1 MQNLIILPLGTLPP
15 GVDDLYTSLGYP
27 PFIIAE
33 GNMVAF
39 YMASGTTTGNTI
51 AVAVCPTRT
60 DYPLLDTAS
69 KAVGTYEKPQKNFF
83 IKKGVAITGGD
94 APDVAGMLYP
104 TALYNPKDK
113 KFYVYYVGQ
122 DAGGAYN
129 ICLASGYSYD
139 SLVKHTVSGVVT
151 KIIENP
157 GAGWTVAAAVSVIYA
172 YFDKE
177 ENLIKLYYVCEAAGP
192 IYRTYLA
199 TSRNG
204 SDF

>member
-1 MQNLIILPLGTLPP
+1 MQNLIILPLGTVPP
-15 GVDDLYTSLGYP
+15 GVDDLYNTMGYP

-39 YMASGTTTGNTI
+39 YTASGTTTANTI

-60 DYPLLDTAS
+60 DYPLLDSGS
-69 KAVGTYEKPQKNFF
+69 KVVGTYEKPQKNFF
-83 IKKGVAITGGD
+83 VKKGVAITGGD
-94 APDVAGMLYP
+94 APDANAMSYP
-104 TALYNPKDK
+104 TPLYNPKDK
-113 KFYVYYVGQ
+113 KFYVYYIGTDVG
-122 DAGGAYN
+122 ATYN

-139 SLVKHTVSGVVT
+139 SLVKHADSGVVT
-151 KIIENP
+151 KIISNP
-157 GAGWTVAAAVSVIYA
+157 GAGWTVALAPIYA

-177 ENLIKLYYVCEAAGP
+177 ENIVKLYYVCTAAGP

>member
-1 MQNLIILPLGTLPP
+1 MQNSIILPLGTVPP
-15 GVDDLYTSLGYP
+15 GIDDLYAIMGLP

-39 YMASGTTTGNTI
+39 YTALGTTTSNSI

-60 DYPLLDTAS
+60 DYPLLDSGS

-83 IKKGVAITGGD
+83 VKKGIAILGGD
-94 APDVAGMLYP
+94 APDVNGVIYP
-104 TALYNPKDK
+104 SAVYNPKDK
-113 KFYVYYVGQ
+113 KFYVYYVGT
-122 DAGGAYN
+122 DVGGAFN

-151 KIIENP
+151 KIIANP
-157 GAGWTVAAAVSVIYA
+157 GGGWLVSQVEPIYA

-177 ENLIKLYYVCEAAGP
+177 ENLIKLYYHCTNAGQ
-192 IYRTYLA
+192 YRVYVA